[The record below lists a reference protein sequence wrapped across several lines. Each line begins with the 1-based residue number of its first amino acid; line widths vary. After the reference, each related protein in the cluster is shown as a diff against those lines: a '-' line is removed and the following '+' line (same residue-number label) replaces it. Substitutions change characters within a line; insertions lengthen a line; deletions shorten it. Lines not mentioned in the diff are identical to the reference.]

1 MTTTTST
8 NPGGTATIT
17 VKPSV
22 GYGTTGVQL
31 QSLDDA
37 WRFSQYIIASGLA
50 PRGLE
55 KPESILVAM
64 QLGAELGLTPMASL
78 QNIAVINGRPGI
90 FGDAALALVRASGL
104 MESYSEELVG
114 VPGTDSYGYR
124 VNTTRRGMPAHT
136 DLFTVS
142 DAKLAKLW
150 GKSGPWTDYPKR
162 MLKWRARGFVLRDI
176 YGDVLKGLHT
186 TEELQDTPVQ
196 KNVTPLQGLVA
207 ALDGPP
213 ASSTITPEVVAE
225 PKKRKVR
232 EPAPEPAEDP
242 HPIAAAMPDYN
253 RPGVVTAIESHM
265 LALSISEARVWEYA
279 QKTFPDETVNAEKLF
294 DLPTAVL
301 AKIKD
306 AVPALAKGRHE

>member
-1 MTTTTST
+1 MTTTTTS
-8 NPGGTATIT
+8 PGGSATIT

-124 VNTTRRGMPAHT
+124 VTTTRRGNPPHT

-150 GKSGPWTDYPKR
+150 GKAGPWTDYPKR

-186 TEELQDTPVQ
+186 AEELQDAPIQ

-207 ALDGPP
+207 ALDGPSSP
-213 ASSTITPEVVAE
+213 AITPEVMPE
-225 PKKRKVR
+225 TRKRKVR
-232 EPAPEPAEDP
+232 EPAPGPEDP
-242 HPIAAAMPDYN
+242 HPIAAVMPDYN

-265 LALSISEARVWEYA
+265 LALGISEARVWAYA
-279 QKTFPDETVNAEKLF
+279 QETFPEETVNAEKLF
-294 DLPTAVL
+294 DLPTAIL

-306 AVPALAKGRHE
+306 AVPGLAKR